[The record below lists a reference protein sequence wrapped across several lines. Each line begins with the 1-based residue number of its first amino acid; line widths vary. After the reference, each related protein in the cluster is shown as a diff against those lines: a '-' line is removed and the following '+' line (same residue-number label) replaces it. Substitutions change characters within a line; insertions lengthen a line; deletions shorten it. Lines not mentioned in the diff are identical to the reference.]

1 MRVLITGATGFIGR
15 HLTHHLLHHGHTV
28 IALVREQHAGQ
39 PLPPPLAALRPQI
52 DLVYADLRNLTLTRR
67 ALQQAA
73 PDAVVHLAAVGVNDP
88 FLSTETALRHNLYG
102 TLNLLKACFETAG
115 LAAPT
120 RLIIGR
126 TPGEQFAM
134 NVYAAS
140 KAAAWAFCQMH
151 SRTQGWPIAGAT
163 IFQCYGP
170 GQFPHALIPAAFR
183 AALAAEDFP
192 MTTGRQQR
200 DWIYVDD
207 VAAGLA
213 AALSADL
220 PPGDSFDLATG
231 RLTPIAAVARQIY
244 THVNRGGQPLVGVL
258 PDRPGEVGQP
268 AADVVRSRA
277 LLNWQAAVSLDE
289 GLRRLHRLWASE
301 KSDN

>member
-15 HLTHHLLHHGHTV
+15 HLIQHLLTSGHTV
-28 IALVREQHAGQ
+28 IALVREQYAGQ
-39 PLPPPLAALRPQI
+39 PLPPTLAAVRPQI
-52 DLVYADLRNLTLTRR
+52 ELVYADLRNLTLTRR
-67 ALQQAA
+67 AVQEAT
-73 PDAVVHLAAVGVNDP
+73 PDAIVHLAAVGVNDP
-88 FLSTETALRHNLYG
+88 FLNTETALRHNLYG

-115 LAAPT
+115 LAPT
-120 RLIIGR
+120 RLLVGR
-126 TPGEQFAM
+126 TPGEQNAM

-170 GQFPHALIPAAFR
+170 GQFPHAFVLAALR
-183 AALAAEDFP
+183 AALAGEDFP
-192 MTTGRQQR
+192 MTAGRQER
-200 DWIYVDD
+200 DWIYVED
-207 VAAGLA
+207 VVAGLVA
-213 AALSADL
+213 GVTADL

-231 RLTPIAAVARQIY
+231 RLTSVAEVARQIY
-244 THVNRGGQPLVGVL
+244 ALVNRGGQPLVGVL

-268 AADVVRSRA
+268 AADVARSQSV
-277 LLNWQAAVSLDE
+277 LNWQAAVSLDE
-289 GLRRLHRLWASE
+289 GLHRLYRLASSE